1 MPEPTTGCWLWIG
14 KTDMLGYGSVR
25 REHTSETKAHRLS
38 HKISKGINPGLYVL
52 HKCDVRCC
60 VNPDHLYQ
68 GDQKQNV
75 KDMIDRGR
83 EGFRFKKGNGFARRK
98 LTKENVL
105 EIKNTFV
112 PGTKSWRTLAEKFN
126 VSQSLIHSIIRGH
139 VWI

>member
-25 REHTSETKAHRLS
+25 REHTSETKAHR
-38 HKISKGINPGLYVL
+38 
-52 HKCDVRCC
+52 
-60 VNPDHLYQ
+60 
-68 GDQKQNV
+68 
-75 KDMIDRGR
+75 
-83 EGFRFKKGNGFARRK
+83 